1 MPSGLATSVQIGS
14 IRPKMTETL
23 VTDKCGHSDQLSQG
37 DGGRCSR
44 GPPRVCKPLAGPL
57 RSLGGFM
64 LTTTNRPKFWQIAGH
79 AWTSLFQALR
89 QMALLFLI
97 TYILLAGLDIAIDRV
112 PAILSIPAH
121 DALKEAMTAGRR
133 LEATDILK
141 AIGLDIAA
149 AILRAFI
156 IAPLAVAMHR
166 FILLGETR
174 RFYFASRLTV
184 RFALWFLVLQSPVL
198 LLEWLILFL
207 MQTLQLFPSLAVE
220 EPSQTPSGRIET
232 ALERAEQKFW
242 LTLLGIGLTLLPII
256 LAQAIAVKAF
266 AKLAEHTRL
275 LPPLSKAA
283 AGLVVISLVAAA
295 VSFLYSYTAHGRATD
310 AQNVRRVPA
319 S

>member
-1 MPSGLATSVQIGS
+1 
-14 IRPKMTETL
+14 
-23 VTDKCGHSDQLSQG
+23 
-37 DGGRCSR
+37 
-44 GPPRVCKPLAGPL
+44 
-57 RSLGGFM
+57 M
-64 LTTTNRPKFWQIAGH
+64 LKTTNRPKFWQIAGR

-89 QMALLFLI
+89 QMAILFLS
-97 TYILLAGLDIAIDRV
+97 TYVLLAGLDIAIDRV
-112 PAILSIPAH
+112 PTILAIPAH
-121 DALKEAMTAGRR
+121 DTLKEAMTAGRR
-133 LEATDILK
+133 LAATDILK

-156 IAPLAVAMHR
+156 VAPLAVAMHR

-174 RFYFASRLTV
+174 RFFFTSRLTI

-198 LLEWLILFL
+198 LLEWLILFATGATGLVPMLTLLMAALVLFL
-207 MQTLQLFPSLAVE
+207 MQTLQLFPSVAVE

-266 AKLAEHTRL
+266 AKLAEHARL

-295 VSFLYSYTAHGRATD
+295 VSFLYSYTAPVRETD
-310 AQNVRRVPA
+310 AQKVRRATA